1 MGRLAQLAIR
11 LRTLGV
17 RPRRSLVVMEE
28 SRGLKSQISD
38 KRATRA
44 RLSRSRSWVGSI
56 RLAWGIG

>member
-28 SRGLKSQISD
+28 SRGLKSRISG
-38 KRATRA
+38 KRAMRA
-44 RLSRSRSWVGSI
+44 RSWVGSI